1 MKGVIEDLK
10 GHNKNVKKNIF
21 RSLTRIRE
29 EYLLG
34 NKKSQDAGGKS
45 QVAGIRPQA
54 DTKEGPSDTTPE
66 NKHGEIDKRKER
78 KKRGV

>member
-34 NKKSQDAGGKS
+34 NKRS
-45 QVAGIRPQA
+45 QVVNR
-54 DTKEGPSDTTPE
+54 
-66 NKHGEIDKRKER
+66 EIVKS
-78 KKRGV
+78 